1 MSAAST
7 EFAVGDAVIDREDD
21 AETGHVDDR
30 RADGWLR
37 IIWPSGRHEW
47 VYASS
52 VMLAPGVKRPR
63 QTPQTPRGATQ
74 SPPPHRPKP
83 NTRFPQ

>member
-47 VYASS
+47 VHASS
-52 VMLAPGVKRPR
+52 VMLS
-63 QTPQTPRGATQ
+63 Q
-74 SPPPHRPKP
+74 
-83 NTRFPQ
+83 